1 MNGGASYPEAAKL
14 LTALM
19 EGVLGT
25 QYLEIRTIK
34 KGGGAKKKFHALS
47 QLRKHGFDTALPR
60 GLDGK
65 QNIYYGV
72 APRYE
77 ALKAVLDSDRGDAVD
92 LATSIWFD
100 EITRPAPDLP
110 PLSWM
115 VETSIGK
122 VQGGYLLDA
131 PTSNLDQVE
140 DLNRRLRNAVGG
152 DNVWNR
158 GRILRLPGFI
168 NLNHPGDQ
176 RARLLEFHPDRR
188 YSLDDLDR
196 LLPQESHDR
205 PTNRKSRRAT
215 VTFDP
220 HWPCPLPQALQNQ
233 LADFLTSL
241 NLRPQPDGRLAG
253 SCPLPHRNGVAC
265 DCDQAFYAS
274 PVSGSWSCFCSDHEG
289 QASGTIRDFAA
300 LGLETNLSLS
310 ENQGG
315 SPLPAP

>member
-1 MNGGASYPEAAKL
+1 MNDGASYPEAVKL

-19 EGVLGT
+19 EGVPGT

-47 QLRKHGFDTALPR
+47 QLRKHGFDTALPG
-60 GLDGK
+60 GLDGN

-77 ALKAVLDSDRGDAVD
+77 ALEAGSDSDRGDAVD
-92 LATSIWFD
+92 LATSLWFD

-122 VQGGYLLDA
+122 VQGGYLLVE
-131 PTSNLDQVE
+131 PTSNLNRVE
-140 DLNRRLRNAVGG
+140 DLNRRLRTAVDG

-158 GRILRLPGFI
+158 GRILRLPDFI

-188 YSLDDLDR
+188 YSLDELDR
-196 LLPQESHDR
+196 LLPQESHDQPASQR
-205 PTNRKSRRAT
+205 SRGSRSG
-215 VTFDP
+215 TFDP

-241 NLRPQPDGRLAG
+241 NLRPQSDGRFAG
-253 SCPLPHRNGVAC
+253 SCPLPHRDGVAC

-274 PVSGSWSCFCSDHEG
+274 SVSGS
-289 QASGTIRDFAA
+289 SGRSKTRGWGRAA
-300 LGLETNLSLS
+300 KRKCRPYGNTKK
-310 ENQGG
+310 
-315 SPLPAP
+315 PPIP